1 MSINSKQYIEFGT
14 SHNADF
20 SQLSGHLLGP
30 CSCLT
35 HKPLVLLLLPL
46 PPPASGDA
54 GSESD
59 WVRPLRTL
67 CPGGP
72 VSVYGT
78 ISPQD
83 HGLCVSIP
91 GARWR
96 QLHSEHLALP
106 VLHILQ
112 HMVLISVK
120 TRSKKNLRN
129 THTWISRN
137 IKISL
142 LTDAKLGNILWDNEM
157 ECWVLSF
164 VQGRNH
170 LQPLSDKLICIG
182 LSFLQLHSLS
192 QRR

>member
-1 MSINSKQYIEFGT
+1 MSINSEKYIEFGT
-14 SHNADF
+14 SHNVDF
-20 SQLSGHLLGP
+20 SQLSGHLLSP
-30 CSCLT
+30 CSSLA
-35 HKPLVLLLLPL
+35 HKLFVLLLLPL

-72 VSVYGT
+72 VSVYQM

-83 HGLCVSIP
+83 HRLCVSVP

-96 QLHSEHLALP
+96 QLRSEHPVLP

-120 TRSKKNLRN
+120 TRPKKNLRN

-137 IKISL
+137 IKINL
-142 LTDAKLGNILWDNEM
+142 LTDAKLDNILWDNKWNAGCYLLCRE
-157 ECWVLSF
+157 EITYSF
-164 VQGRNH
+164 YQTT
-170 LQPLSDKLICIG
+170 
-182 LSFLQLHSLS
+182 
-192 QRR
+192 